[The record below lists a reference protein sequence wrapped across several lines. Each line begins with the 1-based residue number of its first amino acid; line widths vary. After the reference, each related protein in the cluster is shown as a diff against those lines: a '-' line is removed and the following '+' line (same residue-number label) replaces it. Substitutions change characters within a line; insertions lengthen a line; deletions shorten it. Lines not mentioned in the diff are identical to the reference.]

1 MYNIKFDE
9 AALASKESE
18 LRKVQG
24 LFDKLKSAQ
33 EEDKVALEAAQRKFQ
48 AVSSGLLSADDG
60 TNATLEDQLMNAK
73 QAVAQ
78 AQTEKKQAEMQL
90 APCQKE
96 LREKEQEMKKTS
108 SNYEGDRQKLENM
121 ERELKTLEKE
131 LSKLNYKDGH
141 IEDLQEQK
149 RRLSQEIRSLK
160 YQLDNSKSRNPHLNF
175 VYRDPE
181 TNFNR
186 ASVKGLVCRLVK
198 VKQPQTARAL
208 EVAAGGKLYNVI
220 VDTEVTSKKLLKR
233 GQLQRR
239 TTIIPLNKISGH
251 SMNQNTIRT
260 AEQLVRK
267 AHNYDITRAVESVG
281 KDNVQPALSLIEYDR
296 ELRPAMEW
304 IFGQV
309 FICRDM
315 ATARKVTF
323 HERIM
328 KKSVTLDGDSVGKDN
343 VQPALSLIEYDRE
356 LRPAME
362 WIFGQVF
369 ICRDMATARKV
380 TFHERIMKK
389 SVTLDGD
396 SVDPGGTLSG
406 GAAAKGPNVFEEVNK
421 LKEPEEALARKE
433 LELAV
438 VDQEITN
445 LAKVAERF
453 NSLKER
459 LDLRKHEVE
468 LVRQKLQQT
477 SHHRYQEEVDN
488 LKESIAKLGK
498 KVVECTN
505 TVSGNQHKVNDLEAK
520 LKNVKALKETQLQ
533 TAKNE
538 MVRLEK
544 KAEES
549 SKQWKQ
555 REQTAE
561 DEEIMVQIS
570 DFESLNLEIKELQT
584 SIETSRSQIAALE
597 EKLVE
602 LKAQTEQN
610 QADLDKA
617 KTEVLEI
624 KEVIKKQK
632 ELINHQNKEIQ
643 HKIQKKDKL
652 VKNSSEYELEIKKM
666 EYEIAK
672 LRNESDNSHHK
683 VKQLSEKYEWIE
695 REKAYFGKPNGM
707 YDFAENNPEEAGKR
721 IQKLKE
727 NLEKMGRTL
736 NMRALANLGTVE
748 DQYQDLL
755 KKKKIVE
762 TDREKIVN
770 VIDELDERKKVA
782 LREACKKVNQDFGSI
797 FSVLLPGAKA
807 CLRPLEG
814 KDVLEG
820 LEASFMYSYLAVKV
834 GFGDVW
840 KESLGELSGGQRSL
854 VALSLILAMLLF
866 KPAPLYIL
874 DEVDAA
880 LDLSHTQNIG
890 NMLRSHFR
898 HSQFIV
904 VSLKDGMFN
913 NANVLFRTKF
923 VDGMSTVQR
932 SVQHV
937 VPRPLSS
944 LDNKRNH

>member
-1 MYNIKFDE
+1 MLTQLRLKHDEVLTETGLIGVVKSCTVWFHHVQFLCFDDF
-9 AALASKESE
+9 LNVLIGSE
-18 LRKVQG
+18 
-24 LFDKLKSAQ
+24 
-33 EEDKVALEAAQRKFQ
+33 
-48 AVSSGLLSADDG
+48 
-60 TNATLEDQLMNAK
+60 
-73 QAVAQ
+73 
-78 AQTEKKQAEMQL
+78 
-90 APCQKE
+90 
-96 LREKEQEMKKTS
+96 
-108 SNYEGDRQKLENM
+108 
-121 ERELKTLEKE
+121 
-131 LSKLNYKDGH
+131 
-141 IEDLQEQK
+141 
-149 RRLSQEIRSLK
+149 
-160 YQLDNSKSRNPHLNF
+160 
-175 VYRDPE
+175 
-181 TNFNR
+181 
-186 ASVKGLVCRLVK
+186 
-198 VKQPQTARAL
+198 
-208 EVAAGGKLYNVI
+208 KLYNVI

-260 AEQLVRK
+260 AEQL
-267 AHNYDITRAVESVG
+267 
-281 KDNVQPALSLIEYDR
+281 
-296 ELRPAMEW
+296 
-304 IFGQV
+304 
-309 FICRDM
+309 
-315 ATARKVTF
+315 
-323 HERIM
+323 
-328 KKSVTLDGDSVGKDN
+328 VGKDN

-477 SHHRYQEEVDN
+477 SHH
-488 LKESIAKLGK
+488 LKLGK

-505 TVSGNQHKVNDLEAK
+505 TVAGNQHKVNDLEAK

-555 REQTAE
+555 REQWLKQHIHMRGTVRGQVNDVTAKGVSLPFKLTLIYSINSH
-561 DEEIMVQIS
+561 IMNNCDCTTE

-820 LEASFMYSYLAVKV
+820 LEASFMYSYLGVFTRNVTRRVQVKV

>member
-1 MYNIKFDE
+1 MFNQFNK
-9 AALASKESE
+9 AL
-18 LRKVQG
+18 L
-24 LFDKLKSAQ
+24 
-33 EEDKVALEAAQRKFQ
+33 
-48 AVSSGLLSADDG
+48 
-60 TNATLEDQLMNAK
+60 
-73 QAVAQ
+73 
-78 AQTEKKQAEMQL
+78 
-90 APCQKE
+90 
-96 LREKEQEMKKTS
+96 
-108 SNYEGDRQKLENM
+108 
-121 ERELKTLEKE
+121 
-131 LSKLNYKDGH
+131 
-141 IEDLQEQK
+141 
-149 RRLSQEIRSLK
+149 
-160 YQLDNSKSRNPHLNF
+160 
-175 VYRDPE
+175 
-181 TNFNR
+181 
-186 ASVKGLVCRLVK
+186 
-198 VKQPQTARAL
+198 
-208 EVAAGGKLYNVI
+208 
-220 VDTEVTSKKLLKR
+220 
-233 GQLQRR
+233 
-239 TTIIPLNKISGH
+239 LNK
-251 SMNQNTIRT
+251 
-260 AEQLVRK
+260 A
-267 AHNYDITRAVESVG
+267 
-281 KDNVQPALSLIEYDR
+281 
-296 ELRPAMEW
+296 
-304 IFGQV
+304 
-309 FICRDM
+309 
-315 ATARKVTF
+315 
-323 HERIM
+323 
-328 KKSVTLDGDSVGKDN
+328 
-343 VQPALSLIEYDRE
+343 
-356 LRPAME
+356 
-362 WIFGQVF
+362 
-369 ICRDMATARKV
+369 
-380 TFHERIMKK
+380 
-389 SVTLDGD
+389 
-396 SVDPGGTLSG
+396 
-406 GAAAKGPNVFEEVNK
+406 
-421 LKEPEEALARKE
+421 
-433 LELAV
+433 
-438 VDQEITN
+438 
-445 LAKVAERF
+445 
-453 NSLKER
+453 
-459 LDLRKHEVE
+459 
-468 LVRQKLQQT
+468 
-477 SHHRYQEEVDN
+477 
-488 LKESIAKLGK
+488 
-498 KVVECTN
+498 
-505 TVSGNQHKVNDLEAK
+505 
-520 LKNVKALKETQLQ
+520 
-533 TAKNE
+533 
-538 MVRLEK
+538 
-544 KAEES
+544 
-549 SKQWKQ
+549 
-555 REQTAE
+555 
-561 DEEIMVQIS
+561 

-584 SIETSRSQIAALE
+584 SIETSRSQIVALE

-643 HKIQKKDKL
+643 LKIQKKDKL
-652 VKNSSEYELEIKKM
+652 VKNSSEYDLEIKKM
-666 EYEIAK
+666 EYEITK

-736 NMRALANLGTVE
+736 NIRAMANLVTVE

-762 TDREKIVN
+762 TDREKLVN

-820 LEASFMYSYLAVKV
+820 LEASFMVVVFVVNTATIRVPSVPVVKV

>member
-1 MYNIKFDE
+1 MGLTCVVESFSLWFHHVQSLCFDDF
-9 AALASKESE
+9 LNVLIGSKKM
-18 LRKVQG
+18 R
-24 LFDKLKSAQ
+24 
-33 EEDKVALEAAQRKFQ
+33 
-48 AVSSGLLSADDG
+48 
-60 TNATLEDQLMNAK
+60 
-73 QAVAQ
+73 
-78 AQTEKKQAEMQL
+78 
-90 APCQKE
+90 
-96 LREKEQEMKKTS
+96 
-108 SNYEGDRQKLENM
+108 
-121 ERELKTLEKE
+121 
-131 LSKLNYKDGH
+131 
-141 IEDLQEQK
+141 
-149 RRLSQEIRSLK
+149 
-160 YQLDNSKSRNPHLNF
+160 
-175 VYRDPE
+175 
-181 TNFNR
+181 
-186 ASVKGLVCRLVK
+186 
-198 VKQPQTARAL
+198 
-208 EVAAGGKLYNVI
+208 LYNVI
-220 VDTEVTSKKLLKR
+220 VDTEVTSKKLLKS

-251 SMNQNTIRT
+251 SMNQNTIHT
-260 AEQLVRK
+260 AEQL
-267 AHNYDITRAVESVG
+267 
-281 KDNVQPALSLIEYDR
+281 
-296 ELRPAMEW
+296 
-304 IFGQV
+304 
-309 FICRDM
+309 
-315 ATARKVTF
+315 
-323 HERIM
+323 
-328 KKSVTLDGDSVGKDN
+328 VGKDN

-406 GAAAKGPNVFEEVNK
+406 AMIVIGAAAKGLNVFEEVNK
-421 LKEPEEALARKE
+421 LREPEEALARKE

-453 NSLKER
+453 NSLKEH

-488 LKESIAKLGK
+488 LKESIAKLSE

-505 TVSGNQHKVNDLEAK
+505 SVADNQHKVNDLEAK

-555 REQTAE
+555 REQ
-561 DEEIMVQIS
+561 

-602 LKAQTEQN
+602 LKVQTEQN
-610 QADLDKA
+610 QGDLDKA

-632 ELINHQNKEIQ
+632 ELINHQHKEIQ
-643 HKIQKKDKL
+643 LKIQKKDKL
-652 VKNSSEYELEIKKM
+652 IKNNSEYELEIKKM
-666 EYEIAK
+666 EYEVTK
-672 LRNESDNSHHK
+672 LKNELNNSHHK

-820 LEASFMYSYLAVKV
+820 LEATDKSKNTEAAWLEEIDHGHLDSVVACFKKRFSLEFCSYLFKLMPLLLVSSGCEILEELLTLLVKV
-834 GFGDVW
+834 FVLERYTFGSWEDVW

-944 LDNKRNH
+944 LNNKRNH